1 MYLFTTATIYPHEK
15 LITPFVAFAY
25 RNHGGNLSDA
35 AKELYR
41 LGYGSRIEKVVKEI
55 QKEIPKN
62 VEEKQVYQLNQND
75 LKFPIEIFPDDIQS
89 YILEC
94 HKTLDSNIDYLG
106 SSLLWLI
113 SVCIGN
119 SIEIEVKKGWIENAT
134 VWISIVGK
142 AGIGKTPSISNIL
155 FPLQKINAR
164 EIKDFIKKKEARD
177 YYESLSKKEQEQHSE
192 PEIPTKKQ
200 FIVNDITIESLV
212 DIHQERD
219 NGVGVF
225 KDEQAGWLKDM
236 NKYRAGS
243 DLEFWLS
250 CWSGKSVYMNRKTAK
265 SSFVEKPFIPVLG
278 GIQPGIFDSFYTEEN
293 KENGFMDRMLLSFP
307 DASVD
312 FYNENEIDE
321 NLLNWYKEI
330 IIMFFDKINNS
341 IKRDEE
347 GMIISK
353 KSVLSVEAKAE
364 WKRIFNEITNYQ
376 NDENENEYLKSMYPK
391 QKSYI
396 PRFALIIHT
405 FDSFLKQAPNHELFL
420 ISKESMLKAEKLSKY
435 FIAMAKKIKINSVE
449 VSNIKKTVKE
459 GKTNIEKLQL
469 IYNENPD
476 FNRSKTAELLGIS
489 RVQINNLLKKIKE
502 V

>member
-1 MYLFTTATIYPHEK
+1 
-15 LITPFVAFAY
+15 
-25 RNHGGNLSDA
+25 
-35 AKELYR
+35 
-41 LGYGSRIEKVVKEI
+41 
-55 QKEIPKN
+55 
-62 VEEKQVYQLNQND
+62 
-75 LKFPIEIFPDDIQS
+75 
-89 YILEC
+89 
-94 HKTLDSNIDYLG
+94 
-106 SSLLWLI
+106 
-113 SVCIGN
+113 
-119 SIEIEVKKGWIENAT
+119 
-134 VWISIVGK
+134 
-142 AGIGKTPSISNIL
+142 
-155 FPLQKINAR
+155 
-164 EIKDFIKKKEARD
+164 
-177 YYESLSKKEQEQHSE
+177 
-192 PEIPTKKQ
+192 
-200 FIVNDITIESLV
+200 
-212 DIHQERD
+212 
-219 NGVGVF
+219 
-225 KDEQAGWLKDM
+225 
-236 NKYRAGS
+236 
-243 DLEFWLS
+243 
-250 CWSGKSVYMNRKTAK
+250 
-265 SSFVEKPFIPVLG
+265 
-278 GIQPGIFDSFYTEEN
+278 
-293 KENGFMDRMLLSFP
+293 MDRMLLSFP